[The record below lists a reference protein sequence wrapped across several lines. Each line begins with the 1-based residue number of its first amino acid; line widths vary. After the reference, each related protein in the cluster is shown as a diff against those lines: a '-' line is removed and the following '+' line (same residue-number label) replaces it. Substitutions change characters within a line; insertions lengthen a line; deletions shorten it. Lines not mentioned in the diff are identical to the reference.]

1 VGDDHGGMMQ
11 KKFDPKSLDAKNLE
25 HFLSPRSVA
34 IIGASPEPHR
44 IRGALLRLLR
54 KNDFPGAIYPI
65 NPSYGE
71 IDGLR
76 CYPTIAAVGAPV
88 DLALVAIPA
97 AAVLSALEE
106 CAAAGV
112 GNAIIISSGFAED
125 GVAPSDLQDRIVAL
139 ARRTGM
145 RICGPNAE
153 GFHNEVD
160 RVTATFS
167 PATDPDAT
175 MARPALPHRIGIV
188 AQSGGMGFALYNRG
202 RAIGLAFSAVV
213 TTGNEADLTAA
224 DFIAHLVGREDTA
237 AILLFLETIR
247 DPALFAA
254 ATTAARDAGKPV
266 VVVKVGRSAAG
277 KAAASSHTAS
287 MAGWDVAYD
296 AMFRRCGVVV
306 AHDID
311 EASVFIAALL
321 SNPPARGPRVAVVTV
336 SGGAG
341 ALAADM
347 ISAAGLQM
355 PELSAQTQAEIRS
368 FIPSY
373 GATRNPVDLTAGG
386 AQGGG
391 LLRTIELLSRDEAV
405 DQIAV
410 AVSLSNAT
418 RVSFDHGGLQALL
431 QERRKPILFYSY
443 TLPSPLG
450 QNSLVEAGAPIFP
463 SMDMLAAAARMLAAR
478 GEKPVP
484 AAAPLLLSDH
494 VRARLEAAAGPLAEH
509 AAKAVLAAVGI
520 AMPAG
525 GLVRDE
531 AELDATAASL
541 GYPLAVKIQSAD
553 ILHKTE
559 AQGVRLGIGDR
570 AALAQAYRSV
580 VEAAKNHNPA
590 AHIDGVLVEKMA
602 ARGVEMIVGILR
614 DPTFGPVVMVGAGG
628 VTTELFRDTAYRL
641 APVDEIEATAMLR
654 ELRSAPLLDGFR
666 GAPKADVPALARLI
680 SLASRFADAGRERI
694 AELELNPVIVHAA
707 GEGCSVADALLVLA
721 PQGEEAKA

>member
-1 VGDDHGGMMQ
+1 VADDYGGMMQ
-11 KKFDPKSLDAKNLE
+11 VSDQTNLDR
-25 HFLSPRSVA
+25 FLSPRSIA

-44 IRGALLRLLR
+44 IRGALLHLLR
-54 KNDFPGAIYPI
+54 KNGFPGAIYPV
-65 NPSYGE
+65 NPTYQDIG
-71 IDGLR
+71 GLR
-76 CYPTIAAVGAPV
+76 CYPNVAAIGAPI

-97 AAVLSALEE
+97 AVVLEALEG

-112 GNAIIISSGFAED
+112 ANAIIISSGFAED
-125 GVAPSDLQDRIVAL
+125 GEAPSDLQDRIVAL

-167 PATDPDAT
+167 PATDRDPAAAT
-175 MARPALPHRIGIV
+175 APALPQRIGIV

-202 RAIGLAFSAVV
+202 RAMGLSFSIIA

-224 DFIAHLVGREDTA
+224 DFLGNLVGREDTA
-237 AILLFLETIR
+237 GILLFLETIR
-247 DPALFAA
+247 DAAGFAA
-254 ATTAARDAGKPV
+254 AAMAARAAGKPV
-266 VVVKVGRSAAG
+266 VAIKVGRSAVG

-296 AMFRRCGVVV
+296 AMFRRCGVAV
-306 AHDID
+306 AGDID
-311 EASVFIAALL
+311 EALAFIAALL
-321 SNPPARGPRVAVVTV
+321 SNPPAKGPRVAVVTV

-341 ALAADM
+341 ALAADT
-347 ISAAGLQM
+347 ISTAGLAM
-355 PELSAQTQAEIRS
+355 PELSAQTQAKIRG

-391 LLRTIELLSRDEAV
+391 LLRTIELLSRDDDV

-410 AVSLSNAT
+410 SVSLSNTT
-418 RVSFDHGGLQALL
+418 RVSFDLGGLHTLL

-443 TLPSPLG
+443 TLPSAFA
-450 QNSLVEAGAPIFP
+450 QTSLIEVGAVIYP
-463 SMDMLAAAARMLAAR
+463 SLDRLASAARMLAAQ
-478 GEKPVP
+478 GEMPKPVAEALP
-484 AAAPLLLSDH
+484 LPDAVAA
-494 VRARLEAAAGPLAEH
+494 RFAATPGPLAEH
-509 AAKAVLAAVGI
+509 EAKALLGAAGI
-520 AMPAG
+520 AIPASR
-525 GLVRDE
+525 LARDE
-531 AELDATAASL
+531 SELEAIAADL
-541 GYPLAVKIQSAD
+541 GYPLVVKIQSID

-559 AQGVRLGIGDR
+559 AKGVRLGIGDL
-570 AALAQAYRSV
+570 AALRDAYRAV
-580 VEAAKNHNPA
+580 CAAAKQYDPKA
-590 AHIDGVLVEKMA
+590 SIDGVLIERMA
-602 ARGVEMIVGILR
+602 GRGVEMIVGIIR

-628 VTTELFRDTAYRL
+628 VTAELFKDTVYRL
-641 APVDEIEATAMLR
+641 APVDESEATAMLR

-666 GAPKADVPALARLI
+666 GAPKADVPALAALI
-680 SLASRFADAGRERI
+680 SRVSQLAYAGRDRI

-721 PQGEEAKA
+721 PADEERAA